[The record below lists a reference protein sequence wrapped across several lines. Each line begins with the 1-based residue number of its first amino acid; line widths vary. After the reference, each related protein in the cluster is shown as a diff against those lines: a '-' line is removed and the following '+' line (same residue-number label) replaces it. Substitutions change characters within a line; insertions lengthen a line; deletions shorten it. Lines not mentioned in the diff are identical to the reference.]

1 MNYDELSQFV
11 SRKKD
16 GSLSEFQPD
25 GSWLTVITN
34 MRINVN
40 HDELSQFVS
49 RKKGGSLYEFR

>member
-40 HDELSQFVS
+40 RVPE
-49 RKKGGSLYEFR
+49 KGWKFI